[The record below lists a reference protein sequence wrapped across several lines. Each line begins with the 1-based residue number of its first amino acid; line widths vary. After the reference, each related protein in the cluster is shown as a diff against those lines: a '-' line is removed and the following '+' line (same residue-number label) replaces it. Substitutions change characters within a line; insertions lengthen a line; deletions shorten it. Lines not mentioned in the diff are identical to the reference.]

1 MHTYNKKKL
10 QYTPPARTKKTLIW
24 FVFVTMYVFGKI
36 STIYAQKTFRQ
47 RGIASY
53 YIDRFDGRQTASGE
67 IFDNQDL
74 VGSHK
79 KLPFNS
85 MVRVT
90 NLANKR
96 SVVVRINDR
105 GPYAHGRIIDVSKA
119 AAQKIGLLSTGTAK
133 VLIEIVG
140 RNSTVVAVETP
151 KKTQN
156 TSNKVNNTTTRV
168 NNTVRASSERDFKV
182 GTTYDRYGSVHTPR
196 GYGIQVGYFTQLATT
211 KKHCRKIQSAT
222 NIDQVFIQVGWDNQR
237 QRKIYRVLVGT
248 FANKATSSLTQR
260 QIKRAGFK
268 GFLKPHFRK

>member
-1 MHTYNKKKL
+1 MFNSIKKYL
-10 QYTPPARTKKTLIW
+10 SHTPPAKTKKLTIW
-24 FVFVTMYVFGKI
+24 FTFVTMYVFGSF

-85 MVRVT
+85 MVKVT
-90 NLANKR
+90 NLANNR
-96 SVVVRINDR
+96 SVIVRINDR

-119 AAQKIGLLSTGTAK
+119 AARKIGLLSTGTAK
-133 VLIEIVG
+133 VLIESVG
-140 RNSTVVAVETP
+140 SNGNVTVTETP
-151 KKTQN
+151 KITPKPIAKVV
-156 TSNKVNNTTTRV
+156 SNPAKNIS
-168 NNTVRASSERDFKV
+168 RASSDKDYKV
-182 GTTYDRYGSVHTPR
+182 GNTYDRFGTSQTPR
-196 GYGIQVGYFTQLATT
+196 GYGIQVGYFAQLGST
-211 KKHCRKIQSAT
+211 KKYCREVKSAT
-222 NIDQVFIQVGWDNQR
+222 NIDQIFIQVGWDNQK

-248 FANKATSSLTQR
+248 FATKNTSALTMR
-260 QIKRAGFK
+260 QIKEAGYK

>member
-1 MHTYNKKKL
+1 MFNSIVKKL
-10 QYTPPARTKKTLIW
+10 SLTPPAKTKKITIW
-24 FVFVTMYVFGKI
+24 FAFVTMYVFGGF

-85 MVRVT
+85 MIKVT
-90 NLANKR
+90 NLANNR
-96 SVVVRINDR
+96 SVIVRINDR

-119 AAQKIGLLSTGTAK
+119 AARKIGLLSTGTAK
-133 VLIEIVG
+133 VMIEAVG
-140 RNSTVVAVETP
+140 NNSKITVSENPTPP
-151 KKTQN
+151 KKTTVQV
-156 TSNKVNNTTTRV
+156 VNNPVKNTTR
-168 NNTVRASSERDFKV
+168 ASNDNDYKV
-182 GTTYDRYGSVHTPR
+182 GSTYDRFGVYQTPR
-196 GYGIQVGYFTQLATT
+196 GYGIQVGYFAQLGST
-211 KKHCRKIQSAT
+211 KKYCREVKSAT
-222 NIDQVFIQVGWDNQR
+222 NIDQIFIQVGWDNQK

-248 FANKATSSLTQR
+248 FATKNTSTLTMR
-260 QIKRAGFK
+260 QIKEAGYK